1 MTHQGKEIQMR
12 KAVGLQIKGQ
22 LRQRF
27 IMHSKAAELSGLTP
41 AQVSSITKGTRNYTI
56 DTLTKLVEALGLEL
70 EFSNEIF
77 SEYKQ
82 KYGL

>member
-22 LRQRF
+22 LRQKF
-27 IMHSKAAELSGLTP
+27 IQHSKAAELSGLTP
-41 AQVSSITKGTRNYTI
+41 AQISAITKGTRNYTI

-77 SEYKQ
+77 QEYKQ